1 MLFLTTHEVIGIAQ
15 RVIPGCAVRDVG
27 LIEAAVARPQASFD
41 GQRVYPDAVHMAA
54 ALVESLVCNHA
65 LVDGNKRLGLA
76 CLIVF
81 LRLNGRRL
89 TMTNDQAYD
98 LIYAVAS
105 GALRSVEDIA
115 TALRPMV
122 KDPS

>member
-1 MLFLTTHEVIGIAQ
+1 MLFLTTQEVLGIAE

-27 LIEAAVARPQASFD
+27 LVEAAVARPQASFA
-41 GQRVYPDAVHMAA
+41 GQRVYPDAVRMAA

-65 LVDGNKRLGLA
+65 LVDGDKRLGLA

-81 LRLNGRRL
+81 LRLNGHRL

-105 GALRSVEDIA
+105 RMMRSVDVIA
-115 TALRPMV
+115 AALRPTV
-122 KDPS
+122 QDPS

>member
-1 MLFLTTHEVIGIAQ
+1 VLFLTTHEVIGITE
-15 RVIPGCAVRDVG
+15 RVIPGCAVRDIG
-27 LIEAAVARPQASFD
+27 LIEAAVARPQASFA

-81 LRLNGRRL
+81 LRMNGHRL

-98 LIYAVAS
+98 VIYAVAS
-105 GALRSVEDIA
+105 GTLRSVDDIA
-115 TALRPMV
+115 AALRPMV
-122 KDPS
+122 VHPA

>member
-1 MLFLTTHEVIGIAQ
+1 MLFLTTQEVLGIAE

-27 LIEAAVARPQASFD
+27 LVEAAVARPQASFA
-41 GQRVYPDAVHMAA
+41 GTRVYPDAVHMAA
-54 ALVESLVCNHA
+54 ALVESLVCHHA

-81 LRLNGRRL
+81 LRLNGHRL

-105 GALRSVEDIA
+105 GMMRSVDDIA
-115 TALRPMV
+115 AALRPMV
-122 KDPS
+122 QDPS

>member
-1 MLFLTTHEVIGIAQ
+1 MIVLFLTTQDVLGIAE

-27 LIEAAVARPQASFD
+27 LIEAAIARPQASVE
-41 GQRVYPDAVHMAA
+41 GQWAYADAVHMAA
-54 ALVESLVCNHA
+54 ALVESLACNHA
-65 LVDGNKRLGLA
+65 FVDGNKRLGLA

-81 LRLNGRRL
+81 LRMNGHRL

-105 GALRSVEDIA
+105 GTLRSVDDIA
-115 TALRPMV
+115 QALRPMV
-122 KDPS
+122 A

>member
-1 MLFLTTHEVIGIAQ
+1 VLFLTTHEVIGIAQ

-41 GQRVYPDAVHMAA
+41 GQRVYPDALHMAA

-81 LRLNGRRL
+81 LRLNGHRL

-105 GALRSVEDIA
+105 GTPRSVEDIA

-122 KDPS
+122 QDPS